1 MPKKNTFPSKPQAA
15 IIKANG
21 LNPLFWTV
29 VKELPS
35 SIIIRNRGTGEFKVI
50 EK

>member
-1 MPKKNTFPSKPQAA
+1 MPQKNAFPNKAQAA

-21 LNPLFWTV
+21 LDVYEWTV
-29 VKELPS
+29 VKELPN